1 MEQLIKEHLSS
12 FNMDVRKSGDARFM
26 DQKCTPDV
34 ISIMADCVLNLVG
47 DDKSRTFTVNDIW
60 SSQYFIKTVKM
71 IFKKPSADNHTVIH
85 EYDKFIQQPLRMLA
99 YANVLGMVKC
109 GRVNLYCINKYD
121 ILEFISLSERNASRF
136 LYKYI
141 ERVLIDSGIYHYF
154 EDYKNAYLDNKLDD
168 KSFNSLKE
176 KFQRFIVGHTK
187 INGIVE
193 VNRIFPKVLNVYAFH
208 NGLLGTIKGR
218 LSKHE
223 IYYDDLM
230 YNRRNWRDIG
240 KKEKNTSRQE
250 AKAQCSLDL
259 EPDDTL
265 YKEYLVQRAIN
276 QIKRLYA
283 ESEIKDQ
290 WNVGEATQVHHIFP
304 RYEFPQL
311 AHRLENLIKLT
322 PTQHYTKAHPRNK
335 TKDIN
340 VAYQLTCLL
349 AKSHSIEKSLR
360 RNEPYY
366 RKESFLYCVN
376 TGLSLELKFDITFGE
391 LKMKLAVLYNK
402 I

>member
-1 MEQLIKEHLSS
+1 MEQLIKKHLSS
-12 FNMDVRKSGDARFM
+12 FNLDVRKSGDARFM

-34 ISIMADCVLNLVG
+34 ISIMADCVINLVG
-47 DDKSRTFTVNDIW
+47 EDKSRTFTVNDIW
-60 SSQYFIKTVKM
+60 SSQYFIKTVRM
-71 IFKKPSADNHTVIH
+71 IFKKPLANNPTVTH

-99 YANVLGMVKC
+99 YANVLSMKKTGKA
-109 GRVNLYCINKYD
+109 NSYHINRYD
-121 ILEFISLSERNASRF
+121 ILEYISLSERNANRF
-136 LYKYI
+136 LYEYI
-141 ERVLIDSGIYHYF
+141 ERVLIDCGIYHYF

-176 KFQRFIVGHTK
+176 RFQRFIIGNTK
-187 INGIVE
+187 INGTVE

-208 NGLLGTIKGR
+208 NGLPGTIKGR

-230 YNRRNWRDIG
+230 YNRLNWRDIG
-240 KKEKNTSRQE
+240 KKEKNISRQE
-250 AKAQCSLDL
+250 AEAQCSLDL
-259 EPDDTL
+259 EPDDTF

-276 QIKRLYA
+276 QIKRLYV
-283 ESEIKDQ
+283 ESEVRDQ

-311 AHRLENLIKLT
+311 AHYLENLIKLT
-322 PTQHYTKAHPRNK
+322 PTQHYTKAHPGNK
-335 TKDIN
+335 TRDIN

-349 AKSHSIEKSLR
+349 AKSHSIEESLK

-376 TGLSLELKFDITFGE
+376 TGLSLELKFDITFRE
-391 LKMKLAVLYNK
+391 LKMKLAVLYNN